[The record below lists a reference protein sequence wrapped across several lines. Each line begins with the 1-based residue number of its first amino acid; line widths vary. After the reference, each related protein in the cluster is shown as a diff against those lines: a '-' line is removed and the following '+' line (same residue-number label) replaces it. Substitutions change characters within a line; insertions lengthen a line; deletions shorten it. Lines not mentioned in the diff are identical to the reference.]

1 MKVFHLIE
9 SLVPGGAE
17 MGLVSMASPLAARG
31 VESQFAY
38 LRRRPGLQDQLEREG
53 FEVVC
58 LAGRQGRLG
67 WVRRF
72 AGLVNQERPDLVHTT
87 LYEANLVGR
96 VAGTLTGTPV
106 VTSLVNVPYGLE
118 QRSAPGL
125 QGWKVRATQ
134 LLDLATSR
142 RVVRFHAITE
152 TVADVMALRL
162 RLPRSRIDVVPR
174 GRDPAVL
181 GQRTAARRAQAR
193 DELQIRPSSGLVLA
207 AARQEHQKGL
217 DILLEAMPIVRL
229 QRPEAHLVVAGRPGN
244 QTTTLQAAVT
254 RLGLEGSVQ
263 FLGVRHDVPDLLC
276 AADVFV
282 LPSRWEGL
290 GSVLLEAMALRAPIV
305 ASDLAPVR
313 EVLSDQR
320 EGLLVPPNRP
330 KALAAAIVA
339 TLGDQDG
346 ARERAE
352 RAFVRFADC
361 FTIDR
366 VATEMKAFYE
376 RALAGAGK
384 P

>member
-1 MKVFHLIE
+1 MKVFHLID

-17 MGLVSMASPLAARG
+17 MGLVSMASPLAANG

-38 LRRRPGLQDQLEREG
+38 LRRRPGLQDQLERDG

-72 AGLVNQERPDLVHTT
+72 ASLVHQERPDIVHTT
-87 LYEANLVGR
+87 LYQANQVGR
-96 VAGTLTGTPV
+96 VAGLLTGTPV
-106 VTSLVNVPYGLE
+106 VSSLVNIPYGTE
-118 QRSAPGL
+118 QRAAPGL
-125 QGWKVRATQ
+125 SGWKMRAAQ
-134 LLDLATSR
+134 VLDVVTSR
-142 RVVRFHAITE
+142 QVARFHAITE

-174 GRDPAVL
+174 GRDPAAL
-181 GQRTAARRAQAR
+181 GQRTAARRARVR
-193 DELQIRPSSGLVLA
+193 DELQIPPSSELLLA

-244 QTTTLQAAVT
+244 QTPLLQAALA
-254 RLGLEGSVQ
+254 RLGLEGSVR
-263 FLGVRHDVPDLLC
+263 FLGVRQDVPDLLC

-320 EGLLVPPNRP
+320 EAVLVPPSRP
-330 KALAAAIVA
+330 QALAAAIVS
-339 TLGDQDG
+339 TLAEQDG
-346 ARERAE
+346 AAERAE
-352 RAFVRFADC
+352 RAYTRFAEH

-366 VATEMKAFYE
+366 VALEMAAFYE
-376 RALAGAGK
+376 RALSASHER
-384 P
+384 